1 MITDTNLFTLCNCI
15 LKTENAYACVFKS
28 YFMDYDTGMFKVRCY
43 VIILEFVDIKTVVVI
58 GF

>member
-1 MITDTNLFTLCNCI
+1 MRV
-15 LKTENAYACVFKS
+15 CVKS
-28 YFMDYDTGMFKVRCY
+28 HFMDYDTGMFKVRCY